1 MPAAASGRITPIGPT
16 ICIGRRGRSGD
27 GARNST
33 KGAADQRPG
42 AGRTRRRA
50 DQSAGSRSDQA
61 AANRTLPRIIRIG
74 AGRQRQNE
82 RERSATRASGPFTI
96 RPPFSFN
103 RRDIASGA
111 VRRVNGEH

>member
-1 MPAAASGRITPIGPT
+1 MLPIPRTVRPDPVTAPVPVTGDPVVMPAAASGRITPIGPT

-82 RERSATRASGPFTI
+82 RER
-96 RPPFSFN
+96 
-103 RRDIASGA
+103 
-111 VRRVNGEH
+111 